1 MFTVTCNIDSGDN
14 RFYLLLRI
22 VLVLNRFEQQ
32 EFKNNRTTIILIRWL
47 TRFEMTAISWLND
60 RISAILEI

>member
-14 RFYLLLRI
+14 RFSLLLRI

-60 RISAILEI
+60 RISAILEM